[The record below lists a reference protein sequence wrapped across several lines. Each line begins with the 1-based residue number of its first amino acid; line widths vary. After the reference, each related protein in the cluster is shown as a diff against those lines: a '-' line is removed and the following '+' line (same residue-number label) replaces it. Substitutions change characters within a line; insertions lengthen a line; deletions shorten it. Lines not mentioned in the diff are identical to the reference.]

1 MQEWRQRAALNGLL
15 LYVGGAT
22 YICYLSVGTRA
33 GTVPVPTWNAFFW
46 LILLFSALNAAQKSF
61 GQETPGR
68 LLYLHTLVRPEAL
81 IIAKTL
87 YNAALLLVLAL
98 LAFAGFAVVLGNP
111 VADAGLFLLTLALGA
126 IGFAASL
133 TLMSGIAAKAAHS
146 ATLLAVLAFP
156 VLIPQLLLLL
166 RLSKNALDGLDR
178 SVSQDSLLSLGAT
191 NVIVVVLAVVL
202 FPYLWK
208 S

>member
-98 LAFAGFAVVLGNP
+98 LAFAGFAVVLGNR